1 MSIWGNLVGGFIG
14 FSFAGP
20 IGALIGSVIGG
31 KISSARRG
39 GFQQSFAQSQQIFA
53 ISLVIL
59 TAKLAKADGHVSK
72 EELIAIKQKLK
83 VPDNEI
89 DQVGKIFNKAKED
102 SLGYEPYAKQ
112 IAQIYQNKPAV
123 LDEVINI
130 LFYIAE
136 ADGKVSNSELAMIKN
151 IAQIFNLTDIQF
163 EGIKESRK
171 GSDKLNPYIVLGCT
185 SKDDFATIRKKY
197 LQLSK
202 EHHPDA
208 LISKGVPKEV
218 IEEKE
223 DGDYLDI
230 GFNGTLGWGSNWGG
244 GGAGNYYANIDVS
257 QLDITGTGAWE
268 LYAHNSAFS
277 VSSFSM
283 DVVLNNLNMPAPAT
297 LALLAV
303 AGFTTRRRRS

>member
-20 IGALIGSVIGG
+20 IGALIGSIIGG

-39 GFQQSFAQSQQIFA
+39 GFQQSFVQSQQIFV

-59 TAKLAKADGHVSK
+59 TAKLAKADGQVSK
-72 EELIAIKQKLK
+72 EELIAIKEKLK
-83 VPDNEI
+83 IPDHEI

-136 ADGKVSNSELAMIKN
+136 SDGKVSNSELAMIKN

-185 SKDDFATIRKKY
+185 SNDDFATIRKRY

-208 LISKGVPKEV
+208 LIRKGVPKEV
-218 IEEKE
+218 IEESKKKMRA
-223 DGDYLDI
+223 I
-230 GFNGTLGWGSNWGG
+230 
-244 GGAGNYYANIDVS
+244 
-257 QLDITGTGAWE
+257 
-268 LYAHNSAFS
+268 NSAFDKIEKMQS
-277 VSSFSM
+277 
-283 DVVLNNLNMPAPAT
+283 
-297 LALLAV
+297 
-303 AGFTTRRRRS
+303 

>member
-1 MSIWGNLVGGFIG
+1 MTIWGNLVGGFIG

-20 IGALIGSVIGG
+20 IGALIGSIIGG

-39 GFQQSFAQSQQIFA
+39 GFQQNIAQSQQIFA

-59 TAKLAKADGHVSK
+59 TAKLAKADGQVSK
-72 EELIAIKQKLK
+72 EELIAIKEKLK
-83 VPDNEI
+83 VPDHEI

-112 IAQIYQNKPAV
+112 IAQIYQNNPAV

-136 ADGKVSNSELAMIKN
+136 SDGKVSNSELAMIKN

-185 SKDDFATIRKKY
+185 SNDDFATIRKKY

-218 IEEKE
+218 IEESKKKMRA
-223 DGDYLDI
+223 I
-230 GFNGTLGWGSNWGG
+230 
-244 GGAGNYYANIDVS
+244 
-257 QLDITGTGAWE
+257 
-268 LYAHNSAFS
+268 NSAFDKIEKMQS
-277 VSSFSM
+277 
-283 DVVLNNLNMPAPAT
+283 
-297 LALLAV
+297 
-303 AGFTTRRRRS
+303 

>member
-1 MSIWGNLVGGFIG
+1 MVFIG

-20 IGALIGSVIGG
+20 IGALIGSIIGG

-59 TAKLAKADGHVSK
+59 TAKLAKADGQVSK
-72 EELIAIKQKLK
+72 EELIAIKDKLK
-83 VPDNEI
+83 IPDHEI

-112 IAQIYQNKPAV
+112 IAQIYRSNPAV

-136 ADGKVSNSELAMIKN
+136 ADGNVSDSELAMIKN

-163 EGIKESRK
+163 EGIKESRR

-185 SKDDFATIRKKY
+185 SNDDFATIRKKY

-202 EHHPDA
+202 EHHPDV

-218 IEEKE
+218 IEESKKK
-223 DGDYLDI
+223 
-230 GFNGTLGWGSNWGG
+230 
-244 GGAGNYYANIDVS
+244 
-257 QLDITGTGAWE
+257 
-268 LYAHNSAFS
+268 
-277 VSSFSM
+277 
-283 DVVLNNLNMPAPAT
+283 
-297 LALLAV
+297 
-303 AGFTTRRRRS
+303 